1 MGTLNT
7 VELTQ
12 AEFIA
17 LPTKQPNTIYVII

>member
-17 LPTKQPNTIYVII
+17 LPTKQPNTIYVIT